1 MKPSKT
7 IKKKAYETI
16 YSEEHDIPSDIFLP
30 EEAFLAICDYLDEE
44 YEKQQEA
51 VEELKRNLKP
61 M

>member
-44 YEKQQEA
+44 YEKKNMRNN
-51 VEELKRNLKP
+51 KRLSMETIK
-61 M
+61 